1 MYRAAVNNSGFFYA
15 LFLIKNPVF
24 AGAMKKKNNLKMN
37 FNLVNNVMMMAMP
50 MMMCRMMHHPQR
62 YCRKL

>member
-1 MYRAAVNNSGFFYA
+1 MPCFEKYPA
-15 LFLIKNPVF
+15 L

-37 FNLVNNVMMMAMP
+37 FNSVTNVMMMAMP
-50 MMMCRMMHHPQR
+50 MMMCRMMHHPIR